1 MKKIISLLLA
11 LVMVMGLS
19 VTAFAENTE
28 TTLPKDS
35 NATITAQ
42 YETGTAV
49 YKSTYKVT
57 VSWKRTGTLKYTDA
71 AQVYQWD
78 TGRLEYVEK
87 TGETTN
93 AVWTVESAAVNI
105 TVTNYSDKGITATC
119 KEPVKADTITTLEG
133 SYANDATTATLN
145 LGGAYVPGG
154 TSKPTS
160 DSATYSITKV
170 DGKITETNTT
180 IGTITVSLATK

>member
-11 LVMVMGLS
+11 LIMVMGLS

-57 VSWKRTGTLKYTDA
+57 VS
-71 AQVYQWD
+71 
-78 TGRLEYVEK
+78 
-87 TGETTN
+87 
-93 AVWTVESAAVNI
+93 
-105 TVTNYSDKGITATC
+105 
-119 KEPVKADTITTLEG
+119 
-133 SYANDATTATLN
+133 
-145 LGGAYVPGG
+145 
-154 TSKPTS
+154 
-160 DSATYSITKV
+160 
-170 DGKITETNTT
+170 
-180 IGTITVSLATK
+180 